1 MLTVI
6 IYSNDEQ
13 HYIQHDI
20 FCVIKKGARYTKET
34 LYKEGNHKFLDVP
47 CDSKQAFIC
56 SANLG
61 DTDLAITTE
70 NVAKFVEYVQRK
82 NANDRGKYISF
93 ILLIE

>member
-1 MLTVI
+1 M
-6 IYSNDEQ
+6 NDEQ
-13 HYIQHDI
+13 DYIQHDI

-70 NVAKFVEYVQRK
+70 NIGRFVEYVQGM
-82 NANDRGKYISF
+82 NFNDSGKYTSTL
-93 ILLIE
+93 LLIEYILNS